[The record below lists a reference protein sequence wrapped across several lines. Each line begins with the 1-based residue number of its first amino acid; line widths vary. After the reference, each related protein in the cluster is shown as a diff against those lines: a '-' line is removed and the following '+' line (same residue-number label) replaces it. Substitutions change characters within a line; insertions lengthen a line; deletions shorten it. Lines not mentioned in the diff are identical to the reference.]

1 MANLFTIL
9 AFLFIA
15 LLVLVPLIER
25 FAPRPSPEQQ
35 SKISR
40 WILPLVGLSL
50 VVALFKS
57 FMS

>member
-1 MANLFTIL
+1 MTNLLTIL
-9 AFLFIA
+9 AILFIA
-15 LLVLVPLIER
+15 LIVLVPLIEK

-35 SKISR
+35 ANIRR

-50 VVALFKS
+50 VLALFKS

>member
-1 MANLFTIL
+1 MGNLLTIL

-15 LLVLVPLIER
+15 LIVLVPVIEK
-25 FAPRPSPEQQ
+25 FAPRPSPKQQ
-35 SKISR
+35 AKISR

-50 VVALFKS
+50 ILALFKS

>member
-1 MANLFTIL
+1 MGNLLTIL

-15 LLVLVPLIER
+15 LIVLVPVIEK

-35 SKISR
+35 AKISR

-50 VVALFKS
+50 ILALFKS